1 MKFAALAL
9 ALVLLPA
16 CRTQPDREQQPARE
30 PLAPEQPTFE
40 LDFSAFQDR
49 SMTVEEF
56 VKVCQQVSGFNFT
69 YADSTREA
77 MNTASLRLD
86 GPDRVPV
93 PEFETF
99 LAAQLGRC
107 GFTCEPVGPEH
118 LHVFLV
124 LPRAM

>member
-1 MKFAALAL
+1 MKLTALAL
-9 ALVLLPA
+9 LLVLLPA
-16 CRTQPDREQQPARE
+16 CRTHPEKGPDPAPT
-30 PLAPEQPTFE
+30 PLAAEQPTAEF
-40 LDFSAFQDR
+40 DFSAYQER

-69 YADSTREA
+69 YADSTRTA
-77 MNTASLRLD
+77 MNAASLRLD

-93 PEFETF
+93 PEFGSF

-118 LHVFLV
+118 LRVFLV
-124 LPRAM
+124 QPRPM